1 MFIFLLILGAA
12 LMVYGFIRKAEEA
25 REQVL
30 STGKDDILSF
40 RDQSSQ
46 VSPLSME
53 AVEEVSDL
61 RYRMETLEKT
71 LFEEILKWQMERE
84 LLKSEIG
91 KKEEDSKEPT
101 SETAVDEVEEKEQ
114 SEKKPMPD
122 HLKQVWELVNEGR
135 STAGIA
141 KELGIS
147 KGEVL
152 LLKNLSKHYKE

>member
-30 STGKDDILSF
+30 STGKDYILSF

-114 SEKKPMPD
+114 S
-122 HLKQVWELVNEGR
+122 
-135 STAGIA
+135 
-141 KELGIS
+141 
-147 KGEVL
+147 
-152 LLKNLSKHYKE
+152 